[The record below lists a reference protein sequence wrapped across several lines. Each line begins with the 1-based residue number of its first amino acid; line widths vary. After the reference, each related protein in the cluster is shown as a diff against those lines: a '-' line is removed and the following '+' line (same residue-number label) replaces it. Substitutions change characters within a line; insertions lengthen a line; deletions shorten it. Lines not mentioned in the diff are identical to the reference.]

1 MTPEIQKDGEVIFAS
16 RESGGAASNSQDVEK
31 EDFEDEI
38 PGQVAKKW
46 RGTRA
51 DQQDMAVL
59 GKKQVL
65 RRNFKFITML
75 GFASTAMAS
84 WELLLPLFTFV
95 MVDGGT
101 ADLFWGFIVAA
112 CGMSLVYASI
122 AEMASISPTAGGQYH
137 WVSEFAPPRIQRLLS
152 YIVGWLSAIGWQVYL
167 AGVCFMIG
175 GILQGLIALNKADYV
190 YEPFH
195 ATLLAIGVV
204 TFSVVFNTSL
214 AERLPLIEG
223 IVLILHLIGFF
234 VIIIPLWV
242 MGPRG
247 DPNTVLLNFTND
259 GGWSSKG
266 LAAMIGLV
274 SPMSV
279 LIGYDCSVHL
289 SEEIQ
294 DASWVVPRAIM
305 WSVGPNATMGFL
317 MAVTLIF
324 TLGDLDAVLETV
336 TGQPFMQVFFNATQ
350 SYAATNVMCM
360 VVVIL
365 LLSCCISEVAAAS
378 RQIWS
383 FARDGGLPGSLWLSQ
398 VSPGWNIPLRSVC
411 VSIAVSS
418 LLSLINL
425 GSSVA
430 LNAINSLGGVSI
442 LCSYFITISCLVWR
456 RLQGPLPPHR
466 WSLGKYGMAINI
478 ASLCFLAPIT
488 FFSFWPLQ
496 TPVTAQNMNWSS
508 VMFVATLSVALI
520 YYYFRARHVYTAP
533 VLAMKRRE

>member
-1 MTPEIQKDGEVIFAS
+1 
-16 RESGGAASNSQDVEK
+16 
-31 EDFEDEI
+31 
-38 PGQVAKKW
+38 
-46 RGTRA
+46 
-51 DQQDMAVL
+51 
-59 GKKQVL
+59 
-65 RRNFKFITML
+65 
-75 GFASTAMAS
+75 
-84 WELLLPLFTFV
+84 
-95 MVDGGT
+95 
-101 ADLFWGFIVAA
+101 
-112 CGMSLVYASI
+112 
-122 AEMASISPTAGGQYH
+122 
-137 WVSEFAPPRIQRLLS
+137 
-152 YIVGWLSAIGWQVYL
+152 
-167 AGVCFMIG
+167 
-175 GILQGLIALNKADYV
+175 
-190 YEPFH
+190 
-195 ATLLAIGVV
+195 
-204 TFSVVFNTSL
+204 
-214 AERLPLIEG
+214 
-223 IVLILHLIGFF
+223 
-234 VIIIPLWV
+234 
-242 MGPRG
+242 
-247 DPNTVLLNFTND
+247 
-259 GGWSSKG
+259 
-266 LAAMIGLV
+266 
-274 SPMSV
+274 
-279 LIGYDCSVHL
+279 
-289 SEEIQ
+289 
-294 DASWVVPRAIM
+294 M

-324 TLGDLDAVLETV
+324 TLGDLDAVLATV

-350 SYAATNVMCM
+350 SYAATNVMCI

-383 FARDGGLPGSLWLSQ
+383 FARDGGLPGSAWLSK

-508 VMFVATLSVALI
+508 VMFVATLTVALI
-520 YYYFRARHVYTAP
+520 YYYFKAKHVYTAP